1 MLHLGKDIISI
12 IMKMKKEMEYID
24 QEHKKLLQIA
34 NDTRIHHIL
43 SSYTIIN
50 REIVLS
56 SEIKKEKDVGY
67 IPFYYHH
74 LAMKWIDYVSHS
86 NNNYSSICINIKPVS
101 DHYTTQDLKKIINSF
116 YHMKAM
122 RFIYLDGFD
131 DVCQRENTF
140 EEIRDALEIFLNQN
154 EVSIRFY
161 MEEDKFIQYNFD
173 KLRDI
178 TIMDEF
184 WD

>member
-24 QEHKKLLQIA
+24 QEHKKLLVIA
-34 NDTRIHHIL
+34 NDTTIHHIL
-43 SSYTIIN
+43 SSYTILN

-67 IPFYYHH
+67 IPFFNRH
-74 LAMKWIDYVSHS
+74 LAMKWVEYIST
-86 NNNYSSICINIKPVS
+86 NNNYSSICINIKPVANN
-101 DHYTTQDLKKIINSF
+101 YTTDDLHQMISSF

-122 RFIYLDGFD
+122 KYIYLDGFD
-131 DVCQRENTF
+131 DVCLRENTF
-140 EEIRDALEIFLNQN
+140 EEIRDTLETFLNQN
-154 EVSIRFY
+154 EVSLRFY
-161 MEEDKFIQYNFD
+161 MEEDDFLRYHFD
-173 KLRDI
+173 NLRDI
-178 TIMDEF
+178 TFMDEF